1 MFIFYVIFSRLFLR
15 CCPGGQWL
23 WFPSVTVHELLWIN
37 GHFEGDLIRSTIY
50 KAIIALMRKV
60 LEVMDSAV
68 HIDDVQQIIIDNLQF
83 MMPVNLK
90 GFSGVKSGFEKFD
103 YQDEIIHRLRLFA
116 TERNVISLPVIVCF
130 DFFGVRVVLC

>member
-1 MFIFYVIFSRLFLR
+1 M
-15 CCPGGQWL
+15 
-23 WFPSVTVHELLWIN
+23 
-37 GHFEGDLIRSTIY
+37 
-50 KAIIALMRKV
+50 
-60 LEVMDSAV
+60 

-116 TERNVISLPVIVCF
+116 TERNVMSLPMIVCL
-130 DFFGVRVVLC
+130 DFFGVSRWCCVRLTSFL